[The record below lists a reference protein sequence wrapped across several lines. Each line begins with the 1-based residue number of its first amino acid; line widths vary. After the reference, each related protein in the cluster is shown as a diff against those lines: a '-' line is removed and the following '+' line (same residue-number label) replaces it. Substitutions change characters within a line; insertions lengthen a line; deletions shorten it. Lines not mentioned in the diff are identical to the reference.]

1 MLREAVAELEEVLN
15 SIPAPSAA
23 DTKIK
28 LKKSQK
34 KSKKADKSKESTAV
48 LNELN
53 KNSNKTNTGYDMTQG
68 LAKFED
74 IDVKYD
80 DEEE

>member
-1 MLREAVAELEEVLN
+1 
-15 SIPAPSAA
+15 
-23 DTKIK
+23 
-28 LKKSQK
+28 LKKG
-34 KSKKADKSKESTAV
+34 DKSKESTAV